1 MIIMKNNVLFLLSML
16 AATSVWAQDT
26 VQSPLMEN
34 YYMEQTPSFNG
45 NWGLIEVGIWGDE
58 CGVAAKEM
66 TAKEPLKIYGVAACM
81 VTKADEAAY
90 RAGGLWETEQEW
102 WNHFWSRYSD
112 TTTEECYEYLGIYLR
127 DTTALVPHREVIVHK
142 RYDTPAYYVESGKQ
156 LGYISNFV
164 YPMYEKYFDSAIS
177 VTGDFYVGVTQRSCQ
192 STLGVQVLDHMPFYL
207 LALRGVGIKEYH
219 VSKYCYPEEG
229 ELFWWWPVR
238 DDRETESYLLFPILT
253 PDPDNPGNDPGE
265 EPGEEPG
272 DTTGVT
278 AADLVS
284 RYVTVRPNP
293 ATEEARVLSS
303 FGIEGVEVFDAEGRR
318 VAELR
323 GEGLE
328 ARIDVRGWAAGSY
341 LLRVATPLGA
351 TTKKLLVR

>member
-1 MIIMKNNVLFLLSML
+1 MKKTIIILVAILSST
-16 AATSVWAQDT
+16 AVWAQDT
-26 VQSPLMEN
+26 VDGFIRDSYFFN
-34 YYMEQTPSFNG
+34 YIPDLKKTIRFSTAPSS
-45 NWGLIEVGIWGDE
+45 GDG
-58 CGVAAKEM
+58 CGVMAKEM
-66 TAKEPLKIYGVAACM
+66 YASKETPLRIYGIAASLTTPM
-81 VTKADEAAY
+81 DLFYIPDDPSVDPAMW
-90 RAGGLWETEQEW
+90 WEEFFSW
-102 WNHFWSRYSD
+102 FGD
-112 TTTEECYEYLGIYLR
+112 TTTANLYEYLGLYRR
-127 DTTALVPHREVIVHK
+127 DGDSLALQKDVMVHRRH
-142 RYDTPAYYVESGKQ
+142 DTPAYYVQ
-156 LGYISNFV
+156 YGYYNYNPNFC
-164 YPMYEKYFDSAIS
+164 YPIYEKYFDSS
-177 VTGDFYVGVTQRSCQ
+177 LYVVDTFYLGVTQRTRIFGRSPTPLYF
-192 STLGVQVLDHMPFYL
+192 SLVALNGEGVQDIH
-207 LALRGVGIKEYH
+207 EYH
-219 VSKYCYPEEG
+219 PRQYCYGDEG
-229 ELFWWWPVR
+229 DGWYWPPR
-238 DDRETESYLLFPILT
+238 LPMDDSYFVLFPILT

-272 DTTGVT
+272 ETTGVT

-284 RYVTVRPNP
+284 RYVTVQPNP

>member
-1 MIIMKNNVLFLLSML
+1 MKKYSFILLSML

-34 YYMEQTPSFNG
+34 YYMDKVPILDSDWHINYATIYGNG
-45 NWGLIEVGIWGDE
+45 
-58 CGVAAKEM
+58 CGVVTKEM
-66 TAKEPLKIYGVAACM
+66 VTKDSLKVYGVAACM
-81 VTKADEAAY
+81 MTNRDEEYYTGPGIYGDEQGWWAD
-90 RAGGLWETEQEW
+90 
-102 WNHFWSRYSD
+102 FWSQYSD

-127 DTTALVPHREVIVHK
+127 NGTDLVPHREVMVHR
-142 RYDTPAYYVESGKQ
+142 RYDTPAYYVETGKTWRRNPN
-156 LGYISNFV
+156 YV
-164 YPMYEKYFDSAIS
+164 YAMYEKYFDSAIA
-177 VTGDFYVGVTQRSCQ
+177 VPDTFYVGTTQRSWEE
-192 STLGVQVLDHMPFYL
+192 SEEHMSFFTMTMEGLGLH
-207 LALRGVGIKEYH
+207 EYH
-219 VSKYCYPEEG
+219 VWKYCWPEEG
-229 ELFWWWPVR
+229 SVHWIFPPRPEMQDVY
-238 DDRETESYLLFPILT
+238 YLLFPILT

-284 RYVTVRPNP
+284 RYVTVQPNP